1 MCSGTQVSL
10 PTCGL
15 CFVQTYPADI
25 PGRDAPCQMQ
35 VNHRMSRGSFS
46 PRCGRQWPSLGL
58 LGLLCCERLNI
69 WISGVGAVPGIPHTD
84 SRCFVWALLV
94 LTDPLGMGLALF
106 PFHRGAR

>member
-1 MCSGTQVSL
+1 MHPAKCRLITECPEEVSL
-10 PTCGL
+10 PG
-15 CFVQTYPADI
+15 VAGSGPA
-25 PGRDAPCQMQ
+25 
-35 VNHRMSRGSFS
+35 
-46 PRCGRQWPSLGL
+46 